1 MVNHHL
7 PFLNYENHS
16 SWIATRRHK
25 LLRKPRIVLWAD
37 NCVQL
42 YNTHL
47 SSFTKQPQS
56 FQLDSDWRHLLPV
69 CIAVPLPVVV
79 SGIVPWWLS
88 APTLL
93 LPPPLAEAKV
103 VEALVKRHVQVGCIH
118 PHAVH
123 LKVENGGIHPSLTFQ
138 HNPTFIIRTRMKRR
152 FQTGLDWPLRA
163 GAAWRM

>member
-1 MVNHHL
+1 MHMVNHHL
-7 PFLNYENHS
+7 PFLNYENS
-16 SWIATRRHK
+16 SWIATRRHN
-25 LLRKPRIVLWAD
+25 LLRKPRIALWAD
-37 NCVQL
+37 NCVQ
-42 YNTHL
+42 NTLIIIHK
-47 SSFTKQPQS
+47 TNHES
-56 FQLDSDWRHLLPV
+56 FQLGSDWRHLLPA

-79 SGIVPWWLS
+79 SGMVPWRLS